1 MIHETRRKL
10 NDTDMKLLRIYL
22 KLSNV
27 IHPLLWYKIDILAT
41 FRAENDTTIR
51 TDRQKHKIENLRK
64 KQHVRTDNKKLQV
77 VHNLSDMTLSRAAMD
92 VLAKG
97 FNFAISP
104 AHIPV
109 DYRYLCKQRCDIKT
123 NKPMLKFKDYEF
135 ARKLGQKHDNFKASE
150 MWLSFWKKRDDIKF
164 GKVNGE
170 KASAEVLSADK
181 WKLEEIPQIMH

>member
-27 IHPLLWYKIDILAT
+27 IYPLLWYKIDILAT

-77 VHNLSDMTLSRAAMD
+77 VHNLSDMTLSTAAMD

-104 AHIPV
+104 HSS
-109 DYRYLCKQRCDIKT
+109 YGC
-123 NKPMLKFKDYEF
+123 
-135 ARKLGQKHDNFKASE
+135 AS
-150 MWLSFWKKRDDIKF
+150 
-164 GKVNGE
+164 
-170 KASAEVLSADK
+170 
-181 WKLEEIPQIMH
+181 